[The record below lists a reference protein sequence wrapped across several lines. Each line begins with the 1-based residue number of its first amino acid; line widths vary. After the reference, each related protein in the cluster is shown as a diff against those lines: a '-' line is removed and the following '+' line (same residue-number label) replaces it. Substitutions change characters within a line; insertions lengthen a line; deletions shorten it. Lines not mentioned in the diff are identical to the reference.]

1 MPNHAVQKSNI
12 GLQDLVSL
20 KGSKRRQR
28 ICLHNLIHVIDCISA
43 WRHYTN
49 RYRIIIKGISQM
61 NQIQKIAGVIAILLT
76 FSVALLNSSTA
87 FAYEI
92 TQEITGSW
100 YNPEESGH
108 GVILELLPDNSL
120 LAYWFTYDP
129 DGNQAWF
136 VGSGIIQGNSV
147 SLSLL
152 KTDGGF
158 FGTNF
163 DTATVVSEDWG
174 TLDLTFSSCNAG
186 VADYNTNYGSG
197 TLAIQSL
204 THVKG
209 LPCVEPVEPNTNA
222 GLQSVETNGYT
233 ISLLGC
239 ARTGEI
245 KNLTSGDKRV
255 VVCDIQVI
263 NHQADRILQS
273 ISGIRTLLDNF
284 SSFGSNVNIS
294 SGDQQTSGTIELFL
308 PQNQPITISYTYW
321 INIHANLISS
331 FATAL
336 RKADFSSLDNDVVF
350 FNINF

>member
-1 MPNHAVQKSNI
+1 
-12 GLQDLVSL
+12 
-20 KGSKRRQR
+20 
-28 ICLHNLIHVIDCISA
+28 
-43 WRHYTN
+43 
-49 RYRIIIKGISQM
+49 M
-61 NQIQKIAGVIAILLT
+61 NQYQKLARSIAILLT

-120 LAYWFTYDP
+120 LAYWFTYDT

-136 VGSGIIQGNSV
+136 VGSGIIQGDSV

-163 DTATVVSEDWG
+163 DTTTVVSEDWG
-174 TLDLTFSSCNAG
+174 TLNLSFSSCNAG

-209 LPCVEPVEPNTNA
+209 LPCVEPVNPNTNA
-222 GLQSVETNGYT
+222 GLQSVESNGYT

-245 KNLTSGDKRV
+245 KNRTSGDNRV
-255 VVCDIQVI
+255 VICDIQVI
-263 NHQADRILQS
+263 NHHADR
-273 ISGIRTLLDNF
+273 LLRAFRSHEGLIDNF
-284 SSFGSNVNIS
+284 SSSGFNAEVS
-294 SGDQQTSGTIELFL
+294 SGDQTGSTFIDIFL
-308 PQNQPITISYTYW
+308 PNNQPITISFTYW
-321 INIHANLISS
+321 ININSSSISS
-331 FATAL
+331 YEL
-336 RKADFSSLDNDVVF
+336 RLRNADNSRLDNDIVF
-350 FNINF
+350 FNISF